1 MSRPDARGAAT
12 GGSGR
17 ERAALRDTLQGRIV
31 ARLRADPRVL
41 GAWLSGS
48 FGRSEEDEWSD
59 FDLQVAV
66 DDASFEAFLAERPQL
81 YAAVGDPIL
90 VQPEMP
96 SDNLSLG
103 DAVYQLVYF
112 RGLLL
117 VDWNI
122 GPASKAA
129 KPGSYRL
136 LFEERAFPVAQ
147 PERLS
152 QVEWLEQLQW
162 WTTFFWAMAP
172 IAIKYC
178 ARGATRQAAN
188 QTDLLARAL
197 IALHRLIRDPQGPR
211 PWLTWMNRPTE
222 DEIDALLPM
231 TGVAI
236 DPARA
241 LQVIEAQWAA
251 ARELNA
257 QLTSLGIEVHLEMDE
272 QISDL
277 VTTVAEVVA
286 EGRFEASRYR

>member
-1 MSRPDARGAAT
+1 MI

-59 FDLQVAV
+59 LDLQVAV
-66 DDASFEAFLAERPQL
+66 EDASFEAFLGERPQL

-112 RGLLL
+112 RGLIL
-117 VDWNI
+117 VDRNI
-122 GPASKAA
+122 GAASKAA
-129 KPGSYRL
+129 KPSSYRL

-162 WTTFFWAMAP
+162 WTRSSGRWRPSQSSTAQEEPRGRPQIRP
-172 IAIKYC
+172 ICSPACSSHSTASSKIL
-178 ARGATRQAAN
+178 R
-188 QTDLLARAL
+188 DRAL
-197 IALHRLIRDPQGPR
+197 G
-211 PWLTWMNRPTE
+211 
-222 DEIDALLPM
+222 
-231 TGVAI
+231 
-236 DPARA
+236 
-241 LQVIEAQWAA
+241 
-251 ARELNA
+251 
-257 QLTSLGIEVHLEMDE
+257 
-272 QISDL
+272 
-277 VTTVAEVVA
+277 
-286 EGRFEASRYR
+286 